1 VLLAHFAVKRYVIMP
16 LDIPDRVTKFD
27 RLF

>member
-1 VLLAHFAVKRYVIMP
+1 LAYFALKRYVIRP

-27 RLF
+27 TMF